1 MDELEE
7 MEKEG
12 LKLKNIRKSFN
23 MTQTEFAKELG
34 VTQSIIN
41 MVEKGRRAVSSNIK
55 YGLLQKFGI
64 DWNNPVL
71 TCGSFDKNF
80 STSEKYKPSVG
91 IPYYSAKVAAGG
103 GFENVG
109 YPDSKVLFFDKRWL
123 ENELNLQP
131 EHLSIVKAE
140 GDSMIPNIQDG
151 DLLMVDNSSLNIINN
166 KTFVIYQN
174 GLYRVKKLKK
184 EIDGTI
190 MILSNNPLYPPE
202 IMKEETKIIG
212 QVVWNGSRKDV

>member
-1 MDELEE
+1 
-7 MEKEG
+7 
-12 LKLKNIRKSFN
+12 
-23 MTQTEFAKELG
+23 MTQTEFAQELG
-34 VTQSIIN
+34 VTQAIIN
-41 MVEKGRRAVSSNIK
+41 MVENGKRAVSSNIK
-55 YGLLQKFGI
+55 YNLLQKFGI
-64 DWNNPVL
+64 DWNTPVIDSS
-71 TCGSFDKNF
+71 GFDKVLAAAD
-80 STSEKYKPSVG
+80 KYKPSVG

-109 YPDSKVLFFDKRWL
+109 YPENKVLYFDKRWL

-174 GLYRVKKLKK
+174 GLYRVKRLKK
-184 EIDGTI
+184 EIDGTV
-190 MILSNNPLYPPE
+190 MILSNNPQYPPE
-202 IMKEETKIIG
+202 VMKEETKIIG
-212 QVVWNGSRKDV
+212 QVVWNGSKKDI